1 MKIPSTF
8 QLAAITWKV
17 EDADKLQG
25 AYGVTHLTD
34 NVIQL
39 LKSLN
44 APQKKQTFCH
54 ELVHAILFSMG
65 KQMPHDEEYVDAFA
79 HYLHQYLETAK

>member
-1 MKIPSTF
+1 MKIPSSF

-17 EDADKLQG
+17 EEVDKLIG
-25 AYGVTHLTD
+25 AYGVTYLQD
-34 NVIQL
+34 NVIQV
-39 LKSLN
+39 LKDLKP
-44 APQKKQTFCH
+44 PQKKQTFCH

-65 KQMPHDEEYVDAFA
+65 KELPHDEQFVDAFA

>member
-17 EDADKLQG
+17 EQFDKLLN
-25 AYGVTHLTD
+25 AYGACYLQD
-34 NVIQL
+34 NTIHL
-39 LKSLN
+39 LKTLQP
-44 APQKKQTFCH
+44 AQKAQTFCH